1 MTHQGKPKLPIK
13 PLGTGLRQRE
23 IATMAQSAGSDFCSV
38 APSVGPE
45 DVVIEGRV
53 SVSRLRSGLTIH
65 TAETAEVRD
74 LTMEMVLPSCL
85 NVFVILE
92 GGIDFKLDDVPFAFT
107 AQNDN
112 GQAQPSAF
120 AVAIAKPA
128 RLERHSR
135 RGSRTRK
142 VNIMIKPEWLDDCG
156 LQNKATE
163 KDVGCFLRKH
173 LAQTSWHPSGRAIA
187 IAEQMLNPPQLPPI
201 VRELYLESRAVELA
215 AEALQALNGELRCPA
230 LSSAATIDICRAQTV
245 RDYIEQRLGDPLTLS
260 AIAREVGIGATT
272 LQRLFKSVYGMTVVE
287 YVRTRRLERARFA
300 IETEGLSV
308 GEAAYLAGYKNPANF
323 ATAFKRAFGISPKLL
338 RK

>member
-1 MTHQGKPKLPIK
+1 
-13 PLGTGLRQRE
+13 
-23 IATMAQSAGSDFCSV
+23 MAQSAGSGFC
-38 APSVGPE
+38 ALEPSFGPE
-45 DVVIEGRV
+45 DVIIEGRV
-53 SVSRLRSGLTIH
+53 NVSRLRSGLTIH
-65 TAETAEVRD
+65 TAETAEIQD
-74 LTMEMVLPSCL
+74 LTMEMAVEPCL
-85 NVFVILE
+85 KVFVILE
-92 GGIDFKLDDVPFAFT
+92 GGIDFHLDDVPFRFSAIR
-107 AQNDN
+107 DN
-112 GQAQPSAF
+112 GHTQPAAF
-120 AVAIAKPA
+120 AVAIAKPV
-128 RLERHSR
+128 RLARHSR
-135 RGSRTRK
+135 RGARTRK
-142 VNIMIKPEWLDDCG
+142 VNITIRPEWLEDGG
-156 LQNKATE
+156 LRE
-163 KDVGCFLRKH
+163 KTCEQDVGCFLRKH

-187 IAEQMLNPPQLPPI
+187 LAEQMLNPPQLPPI

-215 AEALQALNGELRCPA
+215 AEALQALNGERRCPA
-230 LSSAATIDICRAQTV
+230 LNSAATIDICRAQTV